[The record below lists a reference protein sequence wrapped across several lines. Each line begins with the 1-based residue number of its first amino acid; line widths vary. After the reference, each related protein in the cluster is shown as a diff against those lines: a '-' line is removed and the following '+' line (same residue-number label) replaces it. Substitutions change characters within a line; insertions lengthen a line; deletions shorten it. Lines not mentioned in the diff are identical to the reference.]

1 MLTIKT
7 PKWRQL
13 TLFQVV
19 VKILYVNVFK
29 VKNKDGRK
37 IHVDQAT
44 SDFIADLE
52 HKLVTNLNVI
62 MH

>member
-1 MLTIKT
+1 MLT

-19 VKILYVNVFK
+19 VKIIVSYVNVFK

-52 HKLVTNLNVI
+52 HKLVTNLTVI